1 MTPGLISRFRDDTR
15 GTTTVELVLLL
26 PLLLILIFGVMDV
39 GGYAWQLNL
48 NSKAVQFGTRLAVVT
63 GPVASGLTA
72 QTYVGKVVGATT
84 LAQGDP
90 IPAAALPLMT
100 CASTGATCTSCPL
113 DSCTRDAAAFDR
125 IVARMRGI
133 APTIQAAN
141 VIVEYRG
148 SGLGYAGD
156 PNGMEIA
163 PLTTVRLQNLN
174 YKPIMGLIFGSQGI
188 TMPGTSYTL
197 TMEDG
202 EGANSN

>member
-1 MTPGLISRFRDDTR
+1 MRRLLSRFRVDTR
-15 GTTTVELVLLL
+15 GSTTVEFVLLL
-26 PLLLILIFGVMDV
+26 PLLLILIFGVMDI

-63 GPVASGLTA
+63 GPVATGLTTE
-72 QTYVGKVVGATT
+72 TYVAKVVGGTT
-84 LAQGDP
+84 LTQGDT
-90 IPAAALPLMT
+90 IPAAALPVM
-100 CASTGATCTSCPL
+100 TCTSTDSTCL
-113 DSCTRDAAAFDR
+113 SCTLTNCLRDAAAFTR
-125 IVARMRGI
+125 IVTRMQGI

-141 VIVEYRG
+141 VTVEYRG

-163 PLTTVRLQNLN
+163 PLTTIRLTNVN

-188 TMPGTSYTL
+188 TMPSTSYTL

>member
-1 MTPGLISRFRDDTR
+1 MRRGLLAHFRDDTR
-15 GTTTVELVLLL
+15 ATTTVEFVLLL
-26 PLLLILIFGVMDV
+26 PLLLILIFGVLDV

-63 GPVASGLTA
+63 SPVAPGLVT
-72 QTYVGKVVGATT
+72 QSFLGTYGGTT
-84 LAQGDP
+84 LTQGDI
-90 IPAAALPLMT
+90 IPANAISTIT
-100 CASTGATCTSCPL
+100 CASTGGTCAGCTL
-113 DSCTRDAAAFDR
+113 DNCARDSAAFDR

-133 APTIQAAN
+133 APNIQAAN
-141 VIVEYRG
+141 ITVEYRG

-163 PLTTVRLQNLN
+163 PLTTVRLQNVN

-188 TMPGTSYTL
+188 TMPSSSYTL

-202 EGANSN
+202 EGAFSN